1 MKRIR
6 DGTYYENSTQEWLS
20 IENINNGIIK
30 LKDGRYIKVI
40 EILPVNFYLKSD
52 VEQENIIYY
61 FASYLKVAPD
71 NLQIR
76 VLTQRADI
84 DDYLERLYVN
94 AQNER
99 NELCERMI
107 VNEAEFVKS
116 LSDNTA
122 VKKRFF
128 IVFEYAYKGFDG
140 KINFNDAYKYLS
152 DETYK
157 AQRYLSQCGLEVLNI
172 DNDGFLIDLFYG
184 IINKHTSKHIKPGN
198 FDGIMFDEFMTNSD
212 EGME

>member
-1 MKRIR
+1 MKRKT
-6 DGTYYENSTQEWLS
+6 DSKYYENSTQEWLS
-20 IENINNGIIK
+20 IENINNGIIE
-30 LKDGRYIKVI
+30 LKDGRYVKVI
-40 EILPVNFYLKSD
+40 EILPVNFYLKSE

-94 AQNER
+94 SQNER
-99 NELCERMI
+99 NELCQNMI
-107 VNEAEFVKS
+107 IDEAEFVKT

-128 IVFEYAYKGFDG
+128 IIFEYAHKGFEG
-140 KINFNDAYKYLS
+140 RVNYNDAYKYLS
-152 DETYK
+152 DEAYK
-157 AQRYLSQCGLEVLNI
+157 AERYLSQCGLEVLNI
-172 DNDGFLIDLFYG
+172 NDDGFLIDLFYG
-184 IINKHTSKHIKPGN
+184 IINKHTSKYIKPGN
-198 FDGIMFDEFMTNSD
+198 FDGT
-212 EGME
+212 

>member
-1 MKRIR
+1 M
-6 DGTYYENSTQEWLS
+6 S
-20 IENINNGIIK
+20 IENINNGIIE
-30 LKDGRYIKVI
+30 LKDGRYVKVI
-40 EILPVNFYLKSD
+40 EILPVNFYLKSE

-94 AQNER
+94 SENER
-99 NELCERMI
+99 NELCQNMI
-107 VNEAEFVKS
+107 IDEAEFVKT
-116 LSDNTA
+116 LSYNSA

-128 IVFEYAYKGFDG
+128 IIFEYAHKGFEG
-140 KINFNDAYKYLS
+140 KVNYNDAYKYLS

-157 AQRYLSQCGLEVLNI
+157 AERYLSQCGLEVLNI
-172 DNDGFLIDLFYG
+172 NDDGFLIDLFYG
-184 IINKHTSKHIKPGN
+184 IINKHTSKYIKPGN
-198 FDGIMFDEFMTNSD
+198 FDGTMFDEVITNTDWSD
-212 EGME
+212 